1 MSNRRLDVAARLDQ
15 RSATRP
21 TLPRIARIAIRML
34 AIAWL
39 VYWWVWLQGAQ
50 HSFLEVDA
58 QAYWRFDLGQL
69 YRSVHLGD
77 QGAFLYS
84 PAVALL
90 FAPFGLLPYP
100 VFYGLLAAVNMV
112 ALVYLAGFELAA
124 LLLFAVPVSNEIA
137 RGNIHLLLGVAIVVG
152 FRYPAAWAWVLLTK
166 VTPGI
171 GLLWFA
177 FRREW
182 RRLGIAVV
190 TTAAIVAVLFF
201 IVPQLWTDW
210 SAMLLGGAGDTRPNA
225 VARFPVIFRIA
236 ASVLLLYIGARRNR
250 PAIVPVAALIALP
263 AIWVNSLSML
273 VAVIPLLRRGSAAP
287 DSTGT

>member
-1 MSNRRLDVAARLDQ
+1 
-15 RSATRP
+15 
-21 TLPRIARIAIRML
+21 ML

-58 QAYWRFDLGQL
+58 QAYWRFDFGQL
-69 YRSVHLGD
+69 YRGVHLGD

-90 FAPFGLLPYP
+90 FAPFGLLPYA
-100 VFYGLLAAVNMV
+100 VFYGLLAAINIG
-112 ALVYLAGFELAA
+112 ALVYLAGIEFAA

-152 FRYPAAWAWVLLTK
+152 FRYPAAWAWVVLTK

-182 RRLGIAVV
+182 SRLGIAVV
-190 TTAAIVAVLFF
+190 STAALVAVSFV
-201 IVPQLWTDW
+201 IVPHLWTDW
-210 SAMLLGGAGDTRPNA
+210 AGMLLGGVGDTRPNA
-225 VARFPVIFRIA
+225 MARIPVILRLA
-236 ASVLLLYIGARRNR
+236 ASAVLLYVGARRNR

-273 VAVIPLLRRGSAAP
+273 VAVIPLLMRRPPAAKT
-287 DSTGT
+287 TGT